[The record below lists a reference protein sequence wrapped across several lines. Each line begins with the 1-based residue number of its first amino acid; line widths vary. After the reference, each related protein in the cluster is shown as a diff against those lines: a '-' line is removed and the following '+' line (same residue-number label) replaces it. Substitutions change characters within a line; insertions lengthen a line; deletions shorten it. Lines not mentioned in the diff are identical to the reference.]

1 MTGRTSVRPHS
12 CSGVFALNYE
22 ESLTY
27 IHALERFGIQP
38 GLERVA
44 ALCARLGNPQ
54 NSLRFVHVAGTNG
67 KGSTSAMIAGILQ
80 SAGYRT
86 GLYTSPYVLDF
97 CERIQIDGTMIAHDD
112 MAAVTNQLKP
122 CIEALAAEGTQI
134 TEFEAITAAAF
145 LYFKQCS
152 CDIVVLE
159 TGLGGRFDAT
169 NIIPPPAVGV
179 ITSISFDHMAI
190 LGDTLE
196 KIAYEK
202 AGILKPGSS
211 TVLYPI
217 QPPDVTRMFER
228 VASQTENTLILP
240 SMSSVYRVSESVEGS
255 AVEVDGIRIFVP
267 FMGEHMVYNAVVAVH
282 AARELARKGFV
293 IPKHA
298 IVRGIRATV
307 MPARMEY
314 FSGQPG
320 VLLDGGH
327 NEGCARALAACMVRF
342 FANKT
347 IVAVCG
353 MMADKEYGQYLSIT
367 APFFHTLIATKP
379 CIPRALGAA
388 ELAEEARS
396 YCDTVLTEPEVL
408 KAYERALTI
417 AEENGA
423 VIVVCGSFYLASE
436 LRPRIL
442 NSGNTGE

>member
-1 MTGRTSVRPHS
+1 MSGRTSVRPYS

-44 ALCARLGNPQ
+44 ALCERLDNPQ
-54 NSLRFVHVAGTNG
+54 NSLHFVHVAGTNG

-86 GLYTSPYVLDF
+86 GLFTSPYVLDF
-97 CERIQIDGTMIAHDD
+97 CERIQIDGAMIGQDE
-112 MAAVTNQLKP
+112 MAAVTSRIEP

-169 NIIPPPAVGV
+169 NIIAPPVVGV
-179 ITSISFDHMAI
+179 ITSVSLDHMAI

-217 QPPDVTRMFER
+217 QFPEVTRVFER
-228 VASQTENTLILP
+228 VALQKDNTLILP
-240 SMSSVYRVSESVEGS
+240 SLESLHRLNESVEGS

-282 AARELARKGFV
+282 AARELTRKGFV
-293 IPKHA
+293 IPEDA
-298 IVRGIRATV
+298 VIRGIRAAT

-314 FSGQPG
+314 FPGQPG

-327 NEGCARALAACMVRF
+327 NEGCAHALAACMERF
-342 FANKT
+342 FAGKT

-367 APFFHTLIATKP
+367 APFFHTLIVTKP
-379 CIPRALGAA
+379 SVPRALGTA
-388 ELAEEARS
+388 ELAEEARL
-396 YCDTVLTEPEVL
+396 YCDTVLTEPDAL
-408 KAYERALTI
+408 KAYERALSI
-417 AEENGA
+417 AENEA
-423 VIVVCGSFYLASE
+423 VIFVCGSFYLASE
-436 LRPRIL
+436 IRPRIL
-442 NSGNTGE
+442 NKGNAGE